1 MKRSLKA
8 GAPVP
13 TTIRELADTMVAL
26 GIASQD
32 REGCWSVPDGLPLPE
47 EILSLPEEM
56 NAPWFKL

>member
-1 MKRSLKA
+1 
-8 GAPVP
+8 
-13 TTIRELADTMVAL
+13 MVAL